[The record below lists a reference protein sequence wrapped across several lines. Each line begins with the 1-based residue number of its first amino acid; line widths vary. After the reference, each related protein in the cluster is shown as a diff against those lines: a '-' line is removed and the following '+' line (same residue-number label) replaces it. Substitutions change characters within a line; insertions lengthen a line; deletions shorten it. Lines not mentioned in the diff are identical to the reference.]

1 MDLESTNG
9 TTLNGDKL
17 ESARY
22 FELIDKDVLKFGFS
36 GREFV
41 LIKDWF
47 IKKKLCKYFLLTNH
61 TQGFQLIYLIS
72 EKNRVIML
80 NF

>member
-41 LIKDWF
+41 LIKD
-47 IKKKLCKYFLLTNH
+47 
-61 TQGFQLIYLIS
+61 
-72 EKNRVIML
+72 
-80 NF
+80 